1 MVLRV
6 VRSSGPSEGCPE
18 TTADAEILSR
28 RCSPTTTAATTTG
41 RRGSFGR
48 SRCFSQLPPRSLLHH
63 RRRGGRA
70 PPAVTP
76 EPLPRALPASG
87 LLLLRRRHRGGLLS
101 QAHGIS
107 SRAPASRSATA
118 LTRARAVAAA
128 TPPHDTAACT
138 GLPRAIVLRRQAEVL
153 EIFLAESAGRR
164 APREGRS
171 GAVILRRGTTASTC
185 KRKKSIASDAC
196 GRGQICEEKN
206 TTGKE
211 GVLGGTVD
219 ALLTGL
225 A

>member
-1 MVLRV
+1 MSSAQVVHRRAARRRLPMRKSCRGV
-6 VRSSGPSEGCPE
+6 VR
-18 TTADAEILSR
+18 
-28 RCSPTTTAATTTG
+28 
-41 RRGSFGR
+41 
-48 SRCFSQLPPRSLLHH
+48 Q
-63 RRRGGRA
+63 RRRRRRRRAGGALSVVLAAFPSFPPEGFFTIDVARA
-70 PPAVTP
+70 VPPPAVTP

-87 LLLLRRRHRGGLLS
+87 LLLLLLRRRHRGGLLS

>member
-1 MVLRV
+1 MSSAQVVHRRAARRRLPMRKSGRSV
-6 VRSSGPSEGCPE
+6 VR
-18 TTADAEILSR
+18 
-28 RCSPTTTAATTTG
+28 
-41 RRGSFGR
+41 
-48 SRCFSQLPPRSLLHH
+48 Q
-63 RRRGGRA
+63 RRRRRRRRAGGALPVVLAAAFPSFPPEGFSTIDVARA
-70 PPAVTP
+70 VPPPAVTP

-185 KRKKSIASDAC
+185 KRKKSTASDAC